1 MKIFDVKR
9 SLITAI
15 MTILSKPNKK
25 VLADISDI
33 LRNLKVTASAY

>member
-9 SLITAI
+9 SLMTAF

-25 VLADISDI
+25 DLAEISNI